1 MFPPE
6 VEGRQTTAVLK
17 FWQVRIARVQGTS
30 MLPTLKPG
38 QLIFYSVGVEPA
50 VGDVV
55 VARHPETGR
64 LIVKRLTKIES
75 DGYWLEGDAMN
86 PATAASSSDSW
97 VFGAVA
103 RNAIVGVVVYPK
115 A

>member
-1 MFPPE
+1 
-6 VEGRQTTAVLK
+6 
-17 FWQVRIARVQGTS
+17 

-38 QLIFYSVGVEPA
+38 QIIFYLRGAEPA

-55 VARHPETGR
+55 VARHPETGS

-75 DGYWLEGDAMN
+75 DGYWLEGDAMVTS
-86 PATAASSSDSW
+86 TASSSSDSW

-103 RNAIVGVVVYPK
+103 RDAIVGVVLIR
-115 A
+115 

>member
-1 MFPPE
+1 
-6 VEGRQTTAVLK
+6 
-17 FWQVRIARVQGTS
+17 

-38 QLIFYSVGVEPA
+38 QLIFYSLKVEPA

-55 VARHPETGR
+55 VARHPETGG

-75 DGYWLEGDAMN
+75 DGYWLEGDAMI
-86 PATAASSSDSW
+86 PATASSSSDSW

-103 RNAIVGVVVYPK
+103 RDAIAGVVLVLR
-115 A
+115 